1 MNGKE
6 RRTAIAALNSFD
18 SEENI
23 NAMKSHFPQYSWM
36 SLLLPLALIA
46 GLVLLLGFS
55 VGGTGEPKAMITP
68 LEPWLQFLVGY
79 LATGA
84 EISAAVVIGVAVL
97 RAIGLYL
104 YQLLTS
110 TDAHSN
116 YLESIRL
123 RLGRVLALGLEFTI
137 ASDILRTV
145 VSPTRQEIMNLGAIV
160 LLRSLLNYFLEM
172 EISAGQGRSS
182 ADV

>member
-1 MNGKE
+1 
-6 RRTAIAALNSFD
+6 
-18 SEENI
+18 
-23 NAMKSHFPQYSWM
+23 MKTDLPQYSWM
-36 SLLLPLALIA
+36 SLLLPVALIA
-46 GLVLLLGFS
+46 GLVLLLGFH
-55 VGGTGEPKAMITP
+55 VAGPGEAKAMITP

-79 LATGA
+79 LVTGT
-84 EISAAVVIGVAVL
+84 EISAALVIGVAVL

-104 YQLLTS
+104 YEMLTS
-110 TDAHSN
+110 TDVNSN
-116 YLESIRL
+116 DLASIRL

-172 EISAGQGRSS
+172 EISAREGRSS
-182 ADV
+182 AGV